1 MQCRNLILLFAIA
14 WLLPSTSGYA
24 TQWYSL
30 FDGQTLQGWTTLDGQ
45 PVTQGW
51 EAVDG
56 MIHLNSAAARGG
68 QIVTQQE
75 YGDFELLFEWK
86 IARGGNSGIKYRVK
100 SFDGEMLGCE
110 YQVIDDQHESYSDLR
125 PNQLTGSL
133 YELYAPDARRMLRP
147 AGEFNRGRVVVQ
159 GNRIE
164 HWLNGRL
171 VVEATVGDRSWRE
184 RLAASKFAA
193 RDGFGANRIGK
204 IMLTDHQTDVW
215 YRNLF
220 IRPLPAPEELVS
232 QTCARPIGVQRRQAA
247 GITATSDNGCGPPWY
262 ARCVLCVA
270 CGELWNRLLV

>member
-14 WLLPSTSGYA
+14 WLFPSTSGYA

-56 MIHLNSAAARGG
+56 MIHLNAAAARGG

-110 YQVIDDQHESYSDLR
+110 YQVIDDEHESYSDLR

-133 YELYAPDARRMLRP
+133 VRIVRARRASRAP
-147 AGEFNRGRVVVQ
+147 SSGRIQ
-159 GNRIE
+159 SRSC
-164 HWLNGRL
+164 GR
-171 VVEATVGDRSWRE
+171 S
-184 RLAASKFAA
+184 
-193 RDGFGANRIGK
+193 
-204 IMLTDHQTDVW
+204 
-215 YRNLF
+215 
-220 IRPLPAPEELVS
+220 
-232 QTCARPIGVQRRQAA
+232 RQ
-247 GITATSDNGCGPPWY
+247 SN
-262 ARCVLCVA
+262 
-270 CGELWNRLLV
+270 